1 MVQRFHVW
9 RETALPWS
17 DTENERRFR
26 KVLTFTCIVFV
37 LFGAA
42 IPFLPVPE
50 ISREQ
55 REQLPPRL
63 AKVIIEKKKEPPP
76 PPPKP
81 KEEPKKKEEA
91 KKEKPKKKEKKKPKP
106 EDKTASAR
114 KKAARSGVMA
124 LSDDLA
130 DLRESFDVAALD
142 DSKTLSKGSATKR
155 SGGDGTQPVLSARAG
170 SGSGGINTGNLSRA
184 TGDTKLAEKSSARVD
199 SNIKSRSDST
209 AGRAVR
215 KAGRSEEAISLVFDQ
230 NKGAIYSIY
239 NRALRKDPSLQGKF
253 VVKLTIDPS
262 GKVTSASIV
271 SSELNDPALERRLLS
286 RIKLFNFGAKNVA
299 PVTITYPIDFL
310 PS

>member
-1 MVQRFHVW
+1 MVAKFHVW
-9 RETALPWS
+9 RDTALPWS
-17 DTENERRFR
+17 DTENEQRFR
-26 KVLTFTCIVFV
+26 KVLTVTFIVFV

-42 IPFLPVPE
+42 MPFLPVPE

-55 REQLPPRL
+55 REQIPPRL
-63 AKVIIEKKKEPPP
+63 AKVIIQKKKAPPP

-81 KEEPKKKEEA
+81 KEEPKKKEA

-106 EDKTASAR
+106 EKKTESAR

-142 DSKTLSKGSATKR
+142 RSETLSKGAATAR
-155 SGGDGTQPVLSARAG
+155 SGGTTQPVLSARAG
-170 SGSGGINTGNLSRA
+170 SGSGGINTRSLSRA
-184 TGDTKLAEKSSARVD
+184 TGDTKLAAKSSSQVS
-199 SNIKSRSDST
+199 SNIKSRSDSA

-215 KAGRSEEAISLVFDQ
+215 KAGRSEEAISLVFDR

-239 NRALRKDPSLQGKF
+239 NRALRKDPSLQGKV

-262 GKVTSASIV
+262 GKVTAASIV
-271 SSELNDPALERRLLS
+271 SSELNDPELERRLVS

>member
-1 MVQRFHVW
+1 MVAKFHVW
-9 RETALPWS
+9 RDTELPWS
-17 DTENERRFR
+17 DSENERRF
-26 KVLTFTCIVFV
+26 KNVLTATFIVFV

-55 REQLPPRL
+55 REQIPPRL
-63 AKVIIEKKKEPPP
+63 AKVIIEKKKAPPP

-81 KEEPKKKEEA
+81 KEEPKKKEA
-91 KKEKPKKKEKKKPKP
+91 KKEEPKKKEKKKPKK
-106 EDKTASAR
+106 KTESAR

-142 DSKTLSKGSATKR
+142 NNKTLSKGAATER
-155 SGGDGTQPVLSARAG
+155 SSSSTQPVLSARAG
-170 SGSGGINTGNLSRA
+170 SGSGGINTRSLSRA
-184 TGDTKLAEKSSARVD
+184 TGDTKLADKSSSRVS

-215 KAGRSEEAISLVFDQ
+215 KAGRSEEAISLVFDR

-239 NRALRKDPSLQGKF
+239 NRALRKDPSLQGKV

-262 GKVTSASIV
+262 GKVTAASIV
-271 SSELNDPALERRLLS
+271 SSELNDPELERRLVS